1 VLGRPIGFHPLTD
14 EEQKQAM
21 VSAGVPEHIGQMN
34 TQALALL
41 AQGDS
46 DWVTDDVPTIL
57 RRPARSFE
65 QFATEH
71 ADAFS

>member
-14 EEQKQAM
+14 EQQKQAM
-21 VSAGVPEHIGQMN
+21 VSVGVPEHIAQMN
-34 TQALALL
+34 AQALALL
-41 AQGDS
+41 ATGDS

-57 RRPARSFE
+57 GRPARSFE
-65 QFATEH
+65 QFSTDH